1 MFKNKIFGVS
11 FLLFSIFP
19 LIPNRLK
26 GLPVIILFIVSIYLA
41 IKYKCRP
48 INVKK
53 TIFLSSLFLLILIS
67 LFYTENFKNIDQI
80 LSTRLS
86 LIIFP
91 ISFSLLESTKIK
103 LDQKYILWFYRIF
116 LCSTIFFCLLF
127 FYKIYNLGY
136 YANKVNINDV
146 YNTLTNNLFGIH
158 QHPIYGSIFISIAL
172 FFGFQEL
179 KNRKNIYLKIILFC
193 GVLFMFYIL
202 FLLSRKGIILGFIG
216 SLLAGVFIRLKK
228 ISLKKTTLISI
239 LAILGVSLLTPVL
252 KTRFKEVFYETTY
265 KEINSNNSSS
275 IRYGVYNCVT
285 KVIKNN
291 WWFGYGIG
299 DVQDELLKCY
309 KNESKILVDG
319 NYNSHNQYF
328 SYTLSSG
335 IIGAFFLISIL
346 ISTILVGIKNNKS
359 IIVFIITFYSIALLF
374 ENILERQSGII
385 LFMFFL
391 SYFNFKNYLKIEE

>member
-252 KTRFKEVFYETTY
+252 KTRFKEVFHETTY

>member
-1 MFKNKIFGVS
+1 
-11 FLLFSIFP
+11 
-19 LIPNRLK
+19 
-26 GLPVIILFIVSIYLA
+26 
-41 IKYKCRP
+41 
-48 INVKK
+48 
-53 TIFLSSLFLLILIS
+53 
-67 LFYTENFKNIDQI
+67 
-80 LSTRLS
+80 
-86 LIIFP
+86 
-91 ISFSLLESTKIK
+91 
-103 LDQKYILWFYRIF
+103 
-116 LCSTIFFCLLF
+116 
-127 FYKIYNLGY
+127 LGY

-252 KTRFKEVFYETTY
+252 KTRFKEVFHETTY

-335 IIGAFFLISIL
+335 VIGAFFLISIL

>member
-103 LDQKYILWFYRIF
+103 LEQKYILWFYRIF
-116 LCSTIFFCLLF
+116 FCSTIFFCLLF